1 MPRPSLSRN
10 AFKRFATL
18 SLLLSPTMLIAGC
31 GADPAEGDAT
41 ASPAVETEAP
51 AGGSGT
57 TEAPPSGSGSK

>member
-1 MPRPSLSRN
+1 MQRPSLTRN

-18 SLLLSPTMLIAGC
+18 SLLISPTMLIVGC
-31 GADPAEGDAT
+31 GADPMEGDAA

-51 AGGSGT
+51 ADGSGT